1 MRIAR
6 KLLALAVVSLAATS
20 VHAEGSYLGLG
31 LGLQFNLADLGS
43 AITKDGLDASTVGP
57 NGVSTQQVIVPE
69 NKLDVL
75 GKLGV
80 LKVDQNSAMTGGI
93 LSAFWEKE
101 GQNTFWRVGV
111 DHTRKILGGHT
122 TAEFIGHRMIDVTWS
137 YQATHIPFYWGMKA
151 GVGESASVYGGLGLH
166 YYRGGWGIDGD
177 SNGQLLY
184 EVTNGLLSVGPHANS
199 CLITGATCSVP
210 VSRQN
215 PNGGFPVIGEKVR
228 FDVSG
233 IGFNFLVGIERK
245 LQSGN
250 KTYFEIEYV
259 IGGKMDNA
267 PVRSPGTIQSLA
279 ATGSLSYP
287 INLSGTRFKFGY
299 KIPM

>member
-1 MRIAR
+1 MKNAR
-6 KLLALAVVSLAATS
+6 KLLALAVFSLAATG

-31 LGLQFNLADLGS
+31 LGLQFNLGDLGGT
-43 AITKDGLDASTVGP
+43 ITKDGLDSRTVGKE
-57 NGVSTQQVIVPE
+57 VIVPE
-69 NKLDVL
+69 NTLDVL
-75 GKLGV
+75 SKATIMR
-80 LKVDQNSAMTGGI
+80 VDQNSAMTGGI
-93 LSAFWEKE
+93 LSIFWEKE
-101 GQNTFWRVGV
+101 GQDTFWRIGV
-111 DHTRKILGGHT
+111 DHTRKVMGGHT
-122 TAEFIGHRMIDVTWS
+122 EATFIADKMIDITWS

-184 EVTNGLLSVGPHANS
+184 ELSGGLLSIGPHSDKFILTQGEEYA
-199 CLITGATCSVP
+199 
-210 VSRQN
+210 
-215 PNGGFPVIGEKVR
+215 GGNFPIIGEKVH

-233 IGFNFLVGIERK
+233 VGFNFLVGVERK

-250 KTYFEIEYV
+250 KTYFEIEHV

-267 PVRSPGTIQSLA
+267 PVRSYGTVQSLA
-279 ATGSLSYP
+279 STGSISYP

-299 KIPM
+299 KMAM

>member
-1 MRIAR
+1 MRNAR

-31 LGLQFNLADLGS
+31 LGLQFDLGDLGGT
-43 AITKDGLDASTVGP
+43 ITKDGLDSNTPGK
-57 NGVSTQQVIVPE
+57 QLIVAE

-75 GKLGV
+75 SKSSIMRV
-80 LKVDQNSAMTGGI
+80 EQNSAMTGGI
-93 LSAFWEKE
+93 LSIFWEKE
-101 GQNTFWRVGV
+101 GQNSFWRVGV
-111 DHTRKILGGHT
+111 DHTRKIMGGHT
-122 TAEFIGHRMIDVTWS
+122 EATFVGHKMIDMTWS

-184 EVTNGLLSVGPHANS
+184 ELSGGAISVGPHSNQFILTQGQTHIS
-199 CLITGATCSVP
+199 GAG
-210 VSRQN
+210 N
-215 PNGGFPVIGEKVR
+215 NFPVIGEQVR
-228 FDVSG
+228 FDVNG
-233 IGFNFLVGIERK
+233 FGFNFLVGIERK

-250 KTYFEIEYV
+250 KTYFEIEHV

-267 PVRSPGTIQSLA
+267 PVRTYGTVSTLA
-279 ATGSLSYP
+279 STGSLSYP

-299 KIPM
+299 KIAM

>member
-1 MRIAR
+1 M
-6 KLLALAVVSLAATS
+6 
-20 VHAEGSYLGLG
+20 
-31 LGLQFNLADLGS
+31 
-43 AITKDGLDASTVGP
+43 
-57 NGVSTQQVIVPE
+57 IVAE

-75 GKLGV
+75 SKSSIMRV
-80 LKVDQNSAMTGGI
+80 EQNSAMTGGI
-93 LSAFWEKE
+93 LSIFWEKE
-101 GQNTFWRVGV
+101 GQNSFWRVGV
-111 DHTRKILGGHT
+111 DHTRKIMGGHT
-122 TAEFIGHRMIDVTWS
+122 EATFIGHKMIDMTWS

-184 EVTNGLLSVGPHANS
+184 ELSGGAISVGPHSNQYILTQGQTHAG
-199 CLITGATCSVP
+199 GAGN
-210 VSRQN
+210 Q
-215 PNGGFPVIGEKVR
+215 FPVIGEQVR
-228 FDVSG
+228 FDVNG

-250 KTYFEIEYV
+250 KTYFEIEHV

-267 PVRSPGTIQSLA
+267 PVRTYGTVSSLA
-279 ATGSLSYP
+279 STGSISYP

-299 KIPM
+299 KIAM